1 VPDDTATDAMPLT
14 RKGRETRQRII
25 EAAAGLVYEGTV
37 AGVSL
42 DEVCRATSTSKS
54 QLYHYFGDKN
64 DLVHAVIDHE
74 RERVLGFHRPALESL
89 ASWDDIQRWR
99 DAIVE
104 AQAARACRG
113 GCPLGSLANELADLD
128 EPARGQLAGAFVAWE
143 QLLAD
148 GLAKMVEAG
157 ILPAD
162 VNPMDLAVSVIA
174 SLQGGLLLA
183 EIGRSTRPLEVA
195 LDAAIDYL
203 RSFDPGAGHN
213 DQ

>member
-1 VPDDTATDAMPLT
+1 MPDDATTHAMPAT
-14 RKGRETRQRII
+14 RKGRDTRQRII
-25 EAAAGLVYEGTV
+25 EAAAQLVYEGTV

-54 QLYHYFGDKN
+54 QLYHYFSDKD

-89 ASWDDIQRWR
+89 STWDDIQHWR
-99 DAIVE
+99 DMVVE

-113 GCPLGSLANELADLD
+113 GCPLGSLASELADLD
-128 EPARGQLAGAFVAWE
+128 EPSRTRLAHAFMAWE
-143 QLLAD
+143 QLLSD

-157 ILPAD
+157 SLRAD
-162 VNPMDLAVSVIA
+162 ADAKDLALGVIA

-183 EIGRSTRPLEVA
+183 EIDRSTRPLEVA
-195 LDAAIDYL
+195 LDAAIAYL
-203 RSFDPGAGHN
+203 RSFAPRAT
-213 DQ
+213 

>member
-1 VPDDTATDAMPLT
+1 MPDDTATDAMPLT

-54 QLYHYFGDKN
+54 QLYHYFDDKE

-104 AQAARACRG
+104 AQAARSCRG

-128 EPARGQLAGAFVAWE
+128 EPARGQLASAFVAWE